1 MLPSHTLSGQHSEM
15 DASKESVIH
24 PSAIVSKVTRRI
36 VPYIFV
42 CYIFNYLDRFNV
54 SFAALQ
60 MSSDLGFSDM
70 VYGLGASMFFI
81 GYVFFEIP
89 SNLIMEKVGA
99 RVWIARIMISW
110 GVISTCM
117 MWVNSVASFY
127 SLRFLLGVA
136 EAGFFPGMVLYLT
149 YWIPAAERARAFAL
163 FLTST
168 ALAGVIGGPIS
179 GALFRM
185 EGLYGLK
192 GWQWLFL
199 LEGIPAVFFGCLTL
213 FYLVDRPDQA
223 KWCSPDERNW
233 LTGVMQR
240 ETESKQVSGGWTL
253 RQALTHSKV
262 WRLCWLY
269 FSIVISFYGV
279 AFWLPQVLKSLSG
292 LDNATVATL
301 SALPYLAA
309 SIVMVLVAN
318 HSDRTAERRWHVAAS
333 AFAGALGL
341 LSTIYFLQYQL
352 PWLAFVSLCIA
363 TSGIWSTL
371 GPFWSLPTM
380 FLSGTA
386 AAGGIALI
394 NSVGNAGGFVGPYV
408 IGYIRQA
415 TQSFTNGMLVLAGTL
430 VIAGILALRIETD
443 LTSPQNSDNVQ

>member
-1 MLPSHTLSGQHSEM
+1 LTRLLPSHTLSGQHSEM

-213 FYLVDRPDQA
+213 FYLVDRPD
-223 KWCSPDERNW
+223 
-233 LTGVMQR
+233 
-240 ETESKQVSGGWTL
+240 
-253 RQALTHSKV
+253 
-262 WRLCWLY
+262 
-269 FSIVISFYGV
+269 
-279 AFWLPQVLKSLSG
+279 
-292 LDNATVATL
+292 
-301 SALPYLAA
+301 
-309 SIVMVLVAN
+309 
-318 HSDRTAERRWHVAAS
+318 
-333 AFAGALGL
+333 
-341 LSTIYFLQYQL
+341 
-352 PWLAFVSLCIA
+352 
-363 TSGIWSTL
+363 
-371 GPFWSLPTM
+371 
-380 FLSGTA
+380 
-386 AAGGIALI
+386 
-394 NSVGNAGGFVGPYV
+394 
-408 IGYIRQA
+408 
-415 TQSFTNGMLVLAGTL
+415 
-430 VIAGILALRIETD
+430 
-443 LTSPQNSDNVQ
+443 